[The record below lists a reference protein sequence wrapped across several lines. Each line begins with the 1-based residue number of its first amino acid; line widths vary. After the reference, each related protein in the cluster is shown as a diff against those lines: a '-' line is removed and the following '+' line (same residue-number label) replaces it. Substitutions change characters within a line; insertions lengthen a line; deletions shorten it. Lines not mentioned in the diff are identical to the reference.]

1 MVFIL
6 VALLV
11 LGILIFVHELGHFA
25 VAKLTGMPVDEFS
38 LGFGPAIVSKQW
50 GETRYSLRLLPLGG
64 YNKIAGMEP
73 GDDRPDGYSH
83 KPLAARM
90 GVILAG
96 SLSNLVF
103 AVLIFVLV
111 FSVIGIPTPS
121 NANVIGDILSK
132 SPAETAGLKPG
143 DRIVMID
150 GQKTSNW
157 NELASAIHG
166 QGVRPV
172 TLLVERDGQD
182 FSLAITPENDPN
194 TGNSMIGIMPL
205 TAWVMQGLVPSI
217 QTGLQQSY
225 GWLVQILQSL
235 VLLFT
240 GKAQMQDISGPVGIV
255 QQLGD
260 TARQGLRY
268 LLLLTGVLGINLA
281 IVNLLPIP
289 ALDGSRLVFLLLEG
303 VRGKPINP
311 EKEGI
316 IHLVGFAVLM
326 CLVLLIT
333 YNDIVRLFSGG

>member
-1 MVFIL
+1 M
-6 VALLV
+6 
-11 LGILIFVHELGHFA
+11 
-25 VAKLTGMPVDEFS
+25 
-38 LGFGPAIVSKQW
+38 PAIASKQW

-73 GDDRPDGYSH
+73 NDDRPDGFIH
-83 KPLAARM
+83 KPLAARI

-96 SLSNLVF
+96 SLSNLLF
-103 AVLIFVLV
+103 AVLIFVIL
-111 FSVIGIPTPS
+111 FNVIGIPTAS
-121 NANVIGDILSK
+121 NANLIGDIMTK
-132 SPAETAGLKPG
+132 SPAENAGLQPG

-150 GQKTSNW
+150 GRQTSTW
-157 NELASAIHG
+157 DDVASSIHG
-166 QGVRPV
+166 KGTSPV
-172 TLLVERDGQD
+172 TLLIERQGQD
-182 FSLAITPENDPN
+182 FTLVITPEYDPN
-194 TGNSMIGIMPL
+194 SKSSLIGIVP
-205 TAWVMQGLVPSI
+205 TSVWVKQGLILAVQS
-217 QTGLQQSY
+217 GLQESY
-225 GWLVQILQSL
+225 GWSVQILQSL
-235 VLLFT
+235 VQIFT
-240 GKAQMQDISGPVGIV
+240 GKVQMQDISGPVGIV

-268 LLLLTGVLGINLA
+268 LLMLTGVLGINLA

-311 EKEGI
+311 EKETI

>member
-1 MVFIL
+1 MFIL

-11 LGILIFVHELGHFA
+11 LGVLIFVHELGHFI
-25 VAKLTGMPVDEFS
+25 VAKLSGMPVDEFS

-50 GETRYSLRLLPLGG
+50 GETQYSLRILPLGG

-73 GDDRPDGYSH
+73 NDDRPNGFNH

-103 AVLIFVLV
+103 AVLIFVIM
-111 FSVIGIPTPS
+111 FSVIGVPTAS
-121 NANVIGDILSK
+121 NANLIGDILPK
-132 SPAETAGLKPG
+132 SPAESAGLQPG

-150 GQKTSNW
+150 GRQTSTW
-157 NELASAIHG
+157 DDVASSIHG
-166 QGVRPV
+166 KGARPV
-172 TLLVERDGQD
+172 TLLIERNERD
-182 FSLAITPENDPN
+182 FSLAITPKYDP
-194 TGNSMIGIMPL
+194 TSKSSLIGIVP
-205 TAWVMQGLVPSI
+205 TSAWLKQGFFPAVQS
-217 QTGLQQSY
+217 GLQESY
-225 GWLVQILQSL
+225 GWSVQIVQSL
-235 VLLFT
+235 GQLFT
-240 GKAQMQDISGPVGIV
+240 GRVQMQDLSGPVGIV
-255 QQLGD
+255 KTLGD
-260 TARQGLRY
+260 TAREGLRY

-311 EKEGI
+311 EKENI

-326 CLVLLIT
+326 CLVLMIT
-333 YNDIVRLFSGG
+333 YNDIIRLFSGG